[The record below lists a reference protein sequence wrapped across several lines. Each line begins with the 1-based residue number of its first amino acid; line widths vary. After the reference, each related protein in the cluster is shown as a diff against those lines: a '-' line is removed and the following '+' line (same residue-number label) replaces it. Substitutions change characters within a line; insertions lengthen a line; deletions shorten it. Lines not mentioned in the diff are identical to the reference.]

1 MNIKKF
7 LKEID
12 TIIERDPA
20 AESRLGVMFLY
31 PSFHIMIFYKIANTL
46 WRYNLRFIARLFM

>member
-20 AESRLGVMFLY
+20 AESRLGIMFLY
-31 PSFHIMIFYKIANTL
+31 PSFHVMIF
-46 WRYNLRFIARLFM
+46 